1 MNDQL
6 LDYFR
11 HPRNVGVLA
20 NADTVG
26 RAVYPGCGD
35 RLELYLKFADDQV
48 AQATFRAFGCAA
60 AIATASFV
68 TEWLR
73 GRPRADLAQLDAGQL
88 LAALGG
94 LPPEKT
100 HAADLVIQAL
110 HSALG
115 V

>member
-1 MNDQL
+1 MNDLL
-6 LDYFR
+6 LDHFR
-11 HPRNVGVLA
+11 HPRNPGVLA
-20 NADTVG
+20 NADAVG

-35 RLELYLKFADDQV
+35 RIELYLQFADNRV
-48 AQATFRAFGCAA
+48 AQATFRVFGCAA
-60 AIATASFV
+60 AIATASFA
-68 TEWLR
+68 TEWLQ
-73 GRPRADLAQLDAGQL
+73 GRPRADLAQLDADQL

-110 HSALG
+110 HSALA